1 MNISIREPKES
12 DAEYF
17 IKTMIEDQDYHD
29 PWINAPKSEDAFKN
43 YLAKSKQENNKFFLI
58 IVVQ

>member
-12 DAEYF
+12 DAENF

-29 PWINAPKSEDAFKN
+29 PWINAPKSGMVQTRVTN
-43 YLAKSKQENNKFFLI
+43 SI
-58 IVVQ
+58 IF